1 MGMGQMSYT
10 VWLKFRQL
18 LDTCPQIPQG
28 DLIDEERM
36 FHDHSGELMV
46 YIVTY
51 IYIYTY
57 VFIDLKEAVYAPQPD
72 TLNHAPG
79 VLVKICQNAR
89 YRCVTPLDIP

>member
-18 LDTCPQIPQG
+18 LDTCPQIPQV

-51 IYIYTY
+51 IHMCLLI
-57 VFIDLKEAVYAPQPD
+57 
-72 TLNHAPG
+72 
-79 VLVKICQNAR
+79 
-89 YRCVTPLDIP
+89 

>member
-18 LDTCPQIPQG
+18 LDTCPQIPQV
-28 DLIDEERM
+28 DLIDDERM

-51 IYIYTY
+51 KYIYIY
-57 VFIDLKEAVYAPQPD
+57 ICVYWFKGSSLCTRGIGQ
-72 TLNHAPG
+72 NMSKC
-79 VLVKICQNAR
+79 KI
-89 YRCVTPLDIP
+89 